1 MTNHLTFKE
10 DDISGGIENI
20 AATIIDETPENWR
33 CEDNAEKEEET
44 KEQEDVFNEN
54 ALLSREIS
62 KLSFMSAGS
71 EQSEYKKKLVQMIK
85 PNTLLFSEEDTT
97 YKPPR
102 RKQQPEKGKGGGK
115 TGKFFF
121 GKTLKSVSPEKEKE
135 PIRCVILDVGGERF
149 TAQRNSLLKYP
160 TTRLGKLMR
169 SPNIT
174 GWLESKIIRLEI
186 IVSYEGILAYC
197 DEFGEGLQTKIW
209 KFPSNKKN
217 HFHIMVSIS
226 VFF

>member
-1 MTNHLTFKE
+1 MTNHLTLKE
-10 DDISGGIENI
+10 DDFSGGIENI
-20 AATIIDETPENWR
+20 AATIIDESPENWR
-33 CEDNAEKEEET
+33 CEESTEKEQEAKEQEA
-44 KEQEDVFNEN
+44 KEQEDSFNEN

-62 KLSFMSAGS
+62 KLSFLSAGS
-71 EQSEYKKKLVQMIK
+71 DQSEYKKKLVQMIK

-102 RKQQPEKGKGGGK
+102 RKQQAEKGKGGGK

-121 GKTLKSVSPEKEKE
+121 GKTLKSVSPEQEKE

-174 GWLESKIIRLEI
+174 GSLQNIKI
-186 IVSYEGILAYC
+186 
-197 DEFGEGLQTKIW
+197 T
-209 KFPSNKKN
+209 
-217 HFHIMVSIS
+217 
-226 VFF
+226 

>member
-1 MTNHLTFKE
+1 MTNHKTLKE
-10 DDISGGIENI
+10 DDFSGSIENI
-20 AATIIDETPENWR
+20 AATVIDETPEN
-33 CEDNAEKEEET
+33 CGSEGNAGKEEES
-44 KEQEDVFNEN
+44 KEQEDWFNEN

-62 KLSFMSAGS
+62 KLSSLSAGADT
-71 EQSEYKKKLVQMIK
+71 SEYKKKLIKMIK

-102 RKQQPEKGKGGGK
+102 RKQQQEKGKGGGK

-174 GWLESKIIRLEI
+174 GWLENKNNQR
-186 IVSYEGILAYC
+186 
-197 DEFGEGLQTKIW
+197 DNR
-209 KFPSNKKN
+209 FP
-217 HFHIMVSIS
+217 M
-226 VFF
+226 

>member
-1 MTNHLTFKE
+1 MYRMTNHLTLKE
-10 DDISGGIENI
+10 DDFSGGIENI
-20 AATIIDETPENWR
+20 AATIIDETPEDWR
-33 CEDNAEKEEET
+33 CQGNTKKKKEQEEEEEEEAKEEE
-44 KEQEDVFNEN
+44 DSFNEN
-54 ALLSREIS
+54 ALLSREIT
-62 KLSFMSAGS
+62 KLSFLSAGS
-71 EQSEYKKKLVQMIK
+71 DQSEYKKKLVKMIK

-174 GWLESKIIRLEI
+174 G
-186 IVSYEGILAYC
+186 
-197 DEFGEGLQTKIW
+197 
-209 KFPSNKKN
+209 
-217 HFHIMVSIS
+217 
-226 VFF
+226 

>member
-1 MTNHLTFKE
+1 MTNHLTLKE
-10 DDISGGIENI
+10 DDSSGSIENI
-20 AATIIDETPENWR
+20 AATTIDETPENCR
-33 CEDNAEKEEET
+33 SEDNAGKEEES
-44 KEQEDVFNEN
+44 KEQEDSFNEN
-54 ALLSREIS
+54 ALFSREIS
-62 KLSFMSAGS
+62 KLSSLSAAS
-71 EQSEYKKKLVQMIK
+71 DPAEYKKKLVKKIEMIK

-102 RKQQPEKGKGGGK
+102 RKQQPEKGKGGK

-174 GWLESKIIRLEI
+174 GRLENRNKNYQRDK
-186 IVSYEGILAYC
+186 S
-197 DEFGEGLQTKIW
+197 
-209 KFPSNKKN
+209 FPMKESWLTAMNLFPEI
-217 HFHIMVSIS
+217 HLSIS
-226 VFF
+226 LTKTLKILLQF

>member
-1 MTNHLTFKE
+1 MTNHLTLKE
-10 DDISGGIENI
+10 DDSSGSIENI
-20 AATIIDETPENWR
+20 AATTIDETPENWR
-33 CEDNAEKEEET
+33 SEGKEEEEES
-44 KEQEDVFNEN
+44 KEQEDSFNEN

-62 KLSFMSAGS
+62 KLSSLSTGNDP
-71 EQSEYKKKLVQMIK
+71 SEYKKKLVKLIK

-102 RKQQPEKGKGGGK
+102 RKQQPEKGKGGK

-174 GWLESKIIRLEI
+174 GWLENK
-186 IVSYEGILAYC
+186 
-197 DEFGEGLQTKIW
+197 
-209 KFPSNKKN
+209 NKKYQRDKSFPMKESWLTAMN
-217 HFHIMVSIS
+217 LFPEIHLSIS
-226 VFF
+226 LTKTLKILLQF

>member
-1 MTNHLTFKE
+1 MTNHLTLKE
-10 DDISGGIENI
+10 DDFSGGIENI
-20 AATIIDETPENWR
+20 AATIIDETPEDWR
-33 CEDNAEKEEET
+33 CQGNTEKKEQEEEEEEEEAKEEE
-44 KEQEDVFNEN
+44 DSFNEN
-54 ALLSREIS
+54 ALLSREIT
-62 KLSFMSAGS
+62 KLSFLSAGS
-71 EQSEYKKKLVQMIK
+71 DQSEYKKKLVKMIK

-174 GWLESKIIRLEI
+174 GGLENIKIEI
-186 IVSYEGILAYC
+186 IL
-197 DEFGEGLQTKIW
+197 FL
-209 KFPSNKKN
+209 
-217 HFHIMVSIS
+217 
-226 VFF
+226 